1 MQHAIEVGG
10 EYNVIR
16 AARQRKPQLPMNTL
30 GSGPMVAEMD
40 LDTLKTVN
48 NLHSI
53 WSLKSMVGGDPD
65 KLPAMQA

>member
-1 MQHAIEVGG
+1 
-10 EYNVIR
+10 
-16 AARQRKPQLPMNTL
+16 MNTL

-53 WSLKSMVGGDPD
+53 WSLKSMVGGGDPD